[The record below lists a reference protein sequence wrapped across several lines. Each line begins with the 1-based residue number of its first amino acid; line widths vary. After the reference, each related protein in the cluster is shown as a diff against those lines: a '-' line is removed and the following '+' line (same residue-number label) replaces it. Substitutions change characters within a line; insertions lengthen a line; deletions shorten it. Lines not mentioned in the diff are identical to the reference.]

1 MIDEKKI
8 EEAAINH
15 ISSNEYASYNSGEVE
30 DEMILEK
37 AKESFKAGINWFLDN
52 LWHDAS
58 EEPKRDTENITFL
71 VVECNDRSYRR
82 FQIVKLLYDGGYED
96 IVYMLEVTRWLYLDD
111 LLKGGNNG

>member
-1 MIDEKKI
+1 MIDKKI
-8 EEAAINH
+8 EEAAK
-15 ISSNEYASYNSGEVE
+15 EYAKSQFDNYDIHASTAGF
-30 DEMILEK
+30 I
-37 AKESFKAGINWFLDN
+37 AGINWFLDN